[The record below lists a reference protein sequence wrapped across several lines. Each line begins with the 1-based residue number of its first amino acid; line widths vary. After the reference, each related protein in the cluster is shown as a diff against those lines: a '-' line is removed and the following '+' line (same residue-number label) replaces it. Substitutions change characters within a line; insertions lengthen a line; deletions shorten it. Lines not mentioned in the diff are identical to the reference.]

1 MSASLRAVMNTIPDT
16 PNAEAIALRRFQ
28 LITKV
33 QELVT
38 QGAPLSLA
46 LGTIAHQT
54 LQDVRGPV
62 ATRTLEDWFYAYKR
76 GDFAALKP
84 KVRSDREQPR
94 RISPA
99 QQQQILDAVRAR
111 PGIPIKVFY
120 RQWKAADANFAS
132 LSTVHRLLERHEL
145 NARSRRFLIRQSLST
160 PTKAWES
167 AAPNELWM
175 ADFSPGPFLTVAG
188 SAKPLATQLCVILD
202 DHSRLSP
209 CSRYGTAADTRHFH
223 AILKE
228 ALRRRGVPKALYV
241 DNGGPFVNDH
251 TRLVCA
257 QLGIRLLH
265 SRPYHAW
272 ARGKVERFIQTVQ
285 MDFQARLQ
293 IPGQA
298 DSSLDEL
305 NQKLADWLAEYHAR
319 VHSTTGLRPD
329 ERFAQ
334 GLSLVKSLAPELDLE
349 RLFHAQATRR
359 VRKDGTVRLEND
371 LYEVDLSLRGLE
383 VRLRFDPWTRQRVE
397 VDYRG
402 QAFGLARLVD
412 RQLNGRLRPDY
423 EKR

>member
-1 MSASLRAVMNTIPDT
+1 MTNLLKLLKAFLPTVESQKERD
-16 PNAEAIALRRFQ
+16 EAYIEAQ
-28 LITKV
+28 LDHYYD
-33 QELVT
+33 
-38 QGAPLSLA
+38 
-46 LGTIAHQT
+46 LG
-54 LQDVRGPV
+54 
-62 ATRTLEDWFYAYKR
+62 
-76 GDFAALKP
+76 
-84 KVRSDREQPR
+84 
-94 RISPA
+94 
-99 QQQQILDAVRAR
+99 VRAIF
-111 PGIPIKVFY
+111 P
-120 RQWKAADANFAS
+120 
-132 LSTVHRLLERHEL
+132 VHKYD
-145 NARSRRFLIRQSLST
+145 N
-160 PTKAWES
+160 K
-167 AAPNELWM
+167 
-175 ADFSPGPFLTVAG
+175 FSPGDGDRAFIELGNFANSGHWSNFTLDCPDPQVGGFDSGDVNFGGLNMPRDVYDSKAPIDNSKFPTAPLDTTTKYLAEILAPPLMGPYCQNGTVTPLGEHLVGEMMARGNLVSPTLNDAPRHDKPILICDVAG

-223 AILKE
+223 ALLKE

-272 ARGKVERFIQTVQ
+272 ARGKVERFIQTLQ
-285 MDFQARLQ
+285 QDFQARLQ

-298 DSSLDEL
+298 ASSLDEL
-305 NQKLADWLAEYHAR
+305 NHRLADWLAEYHAR

-349 RLFHAQATRR
+349 RLFYAQATRR
-359 VRKDGTVRLEND
+359 VRKDGTIRLEND

-383 VRLRFDPWTRQRVE
+383 VRLRFDPWTRQRIE

-402 QAFGLARLVD
+402 QSFGLARLVD
-412 RQLNGRLRPDY
+412 RQLNGRLQADY